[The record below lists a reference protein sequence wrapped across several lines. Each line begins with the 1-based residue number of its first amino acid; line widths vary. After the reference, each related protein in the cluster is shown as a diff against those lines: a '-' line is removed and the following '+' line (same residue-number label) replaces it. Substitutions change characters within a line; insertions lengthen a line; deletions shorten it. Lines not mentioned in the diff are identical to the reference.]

1 MTLEQILKSKGYTDA
16 DLEALKPML
25 SDSRFRTSL
34 EEQFGSLETERNDFK
49 AKYEG
54 KETEIEDWRANVV
67 NPRIAAA
74 EQEAVKARQ
83 EAALLREQVQI
94 AKDYGLIPEGDKTP
108 APTSVSATPG
118 NEAFD
123 PSKHNLVTRDEIG
136 RFADLEGQAIAMASD
151 VLEEYRYLSGGK
163 SLYDYI
169 GEPNAQGVRPRGM
182 QALRVEA
189 VQKKLPLNE
198 YVAKKFDFDAKR
210 AEIEAKRQAE
220 HDALVAKEAVS
231 KYVIENG
238 ANPNTRTPGPSRN
251 PFIPRPQGTS
261 PAGGAKQPWEVPAQ
275 ERKNARQERAMTR
288 LATERL
294 N

>member
-34 EEQFGSLETERNDFK
+34 EEQFGALETERNDFK

-54 KETEIEDWRANVV
+54 KEAEIEDWRTTVV

-94 AKDYGLIPEGDKTP
+94 AKDYGLIPEGDKP
-108 APTSVSATPG
+108 AAPPSVSATPG
-118 NEAFD
+118 SETFD

-151 VLEEYRYLSGGK
+151 VLEEYRYLTGGK
-163 SLYDYI
+163 SLYDYV
-169 GEPNAQGVRPRGM
+169 GPDGKRGM
-182 QALRVEA
+182 QALRTEA
-189 VQKKLPLNE
+189 VKAKVPLDQF
-198 YVAKKFDFDAKR
+198 VAQKFDFVGKR
-210 AEIEAKRQAE
+210 QAIEAKRQEE
-220 HDALVAKEAVS
+220 HDALVSKEAVS
-231 KYVIENG
+231 KYITENG
-238 ANPNTRTPGPSRN
+238 ANPNTRTPGPSRM
-251 PFIPRPQGTS
+251 PFIPPKQGSS
-261 PAGGAKQPWEVPAQ
+261 PAGGAKQPWDVPAQ

>member
-1 MTLEQILKSKGYTDA
+1 M
-16 DLEALKPML
+16 
-25 SDSRFRTSL
+25 
-34 EEQFGSLETERNDFK
+34 
-49 AKYEG
+49 
-54 KETEIEDWRANVV
+54 V

-108 APTSVSATPG
+108 ASPSVSATPG

-163 SLYDYI
+163 SLYDYV
-169 GEPNAQGVRPRGM
+169 GPDGKRGM
-182 QALRVEA
+182 QALRTEA
-189 VQKKLPLNE
+189 VKQKMPLDQF
-198 YVAKKFDFDAKR
+198 VAQKFDFAGKR
-210 AEIEAKRQAE
+210 QAIEAKRQEE
-220 HDALVAKEAVS
+220 HDAQVAKEAVS
-231 KYVIENG
+231 KYVTENG
-238 ANPNTRTPGPSRN
+238 ANPNTRTPGPSRS

-275 ERKNARQERAMTR
+275 ERKNSRQERAMTR
-288 LATERL
+288 QATERL

>member
-34 EEQFGSLETERNDFK
+34 EEQFGALETERNDFK

-108 APTSVSATPG
+108 APSSVSATPG

-163 SLYDYI
+163 SLYDYV
-169 GEPNAQGVRPRGM
+169 GPDGKRGM
-182 QALRVEA
+182 QALRTEA
-189 VQKKLPLNE
+189 VKQKMPLDQF
-198 YVAKKFDFDAKR
+198 VAQKFDFAGKR
-210 AEIEAKRQAE
+210 QAIEAKRQEE
-220 HDALVAKEAVS
+220 HDAQVAKEAVS
-231 KYVIENG
+231 KYVTENG
-238 ANPNTRTPGPSRN
+238 ANPNTRTPGPSRS

-275 ERKNARQERAMTR
+275 ERKGSRQERAMTR

>member
-34 EEQFGSLETERNDFK
+34 EEQFGTLETERNDFK

-94 AKDYGLIPEGDKTP
+94 AKDYGLIPEGEKASAPP
-108 APTSVSATPG
+108 AVSATPG
-118 NEAFD
+118 NDFD

-163 SLYDYI
+163 SLYDYVAPD
-169 GEPNAQGVRPRGM
+169 GKRGM
-182 QALRVEA
+182 QALRTEA
-189 VQKKLPLNE
+189 VKQKMPLDQF
-198 YVAKKFDFDAKR
+198 VAQKFDFAGKR
-210 AEIEAKRQAE
+210 QAIEAKRQEE
-220 HDALVAKEAVS
+220 HDAQISKEAIS
-231 KYVIENG
+231 KYITENG
-238 ANPNTRTPGPSRN
+238 ANPNTRIPGPSRN
-251 PFIPRPQGTS
+251 PFIPRPQGAS
-261 PAGGAKQPWEVPAQ
+261 PAGGAKQPWDVPAQ